1 MNGPNETEPT
11 HLLKA
16 LADPG
21 RLQLAGLLLSGTFN
35 VSELTELLGV
45 GQSTVSRNLK
55 ILTEAGL
62 LEPRREGRQV
72 WYSWGAGLDSSRAS
86 LREWVAAFGPQLDE
100 ATGHR
105 VQDIWA
111 ARRQR
116 SAAFF
121 ESVDPT
127 DASAAWLGSSD
138 CVPEILAAV
147 SEQARVLD
155 LGTGSGRLLPGLAA
169 RAASVIGVDASPA
182 LLEEA
187 RRRTAGLGAQ
197 AQGEPGQGTG
207 TVELRLGDMA
217 HLPVQD
223 GEVDT
228 VVANMVLHHLPEPAR
243 VFPEIRR
250 VLKPGGT
257 LLIGEFL
264 PHSEEWMREALADQW
279 LGLPPKDLTE
289 WLDEAG
295 FGSVDIRPLPP
306 ERPGALGVFVARAV
320 RSNM

>member
-1 MNGPNETEPT
+1 MTDELT
-11 HLLKA
+11 HEDGALLLKA

-21 RLQLAGLLLSGTFN
+21 RLAVARLLLSGTFN
-35 VSELTELLGV
+35 VGELTDILGV
-45 GQSTVSRNLK
+45 GQSTASRNLR
-55 ILTEAGL
+55 ILVDAGL
-62 LEPRREGRQV
+62 LDVRKEGRQS
-72 WYSWGAGLDSSRAS
+72 WYSWKAGLEAPQRGLKD
-86 LREWVAAFGPQLDE
+86 WVALHAPDLKDS
-100 ATGHR
+100 TGRR
-105 VQDIWA
+105 VQDVWE
-111 ARRQR
+111 ARRLR

-138 CVPEILAAV
+138 CVPALLDQIGKG
-147 SEQARVLD
+147 ARVLD
-155 LGTGSGRLLPGLAA
+155 LGTGSGRLLAGLAS
-169 RAASVIGVDASPA
+169 RAATVIGVDASPA

-187 RRRTAGLGAQ
+187 RRRTADLA
-197 AQGEPGQGTG
+197 ADESI
-207 TVELRLGDMA
+207 ELRLGDMA

-250 VLKPGGT
+250 VLRPGGT

-279 LGLPPKDLTE
+279 LGLPPAELTD

-295 FGSVDIRPLPP
+295 FGSVKIQPLPP
-306 ERPGALGVFVARAV
+306 QRPGALGVFVARAV
-320 RSNM
+320 RPQS

>member
-1 MNGPNETEPT
+1 MTDELT
-11 HLLKA
+11 HEDGALLLKA

-21 RLQLAGLLLSGTFN
+21 RLAVARLLLSGTFN
-35 VSELTELLGV
+35 VGELTDILGV
-45 GQSTVSRNLK
+45 GQSTASRNLR
-55 ILTEAGL
+55 ILVDAGL
-62 LEPRREGRQV
+62 LDVRKEGRQS
-72 WYSWGAGLDSSRAS
+72 WYSWKAGLEAPQRGLKD
-86 LREWVAAFGPQLDE
+86 WVALHASDLKDS
-100 ATGHR
+100 TGRR
-105 VQDIWA
+105 VQDVWE
-111 ARRQR
+111 ARRLR

-138 CVPEILAAV
+138 CVPALLDQIGKG
-147 SEQARVLD
+147 ARVLD
-155 LGTGSGRLLPGLAA
+155 LGTGSGRLLAGLAS
-169 RAASVIGVDASPA
+169 RAATVIGVDASPA

-187 RRRTAGLGAQ
+187 RRRTADLA
-197 AQGEPGQGTG
+197 ADESI
-207 TVELRLGDMA
+207 ELRLGDMA

-250 VLKPGGT
+250 VLRPGGT

-279 LGLPPKDLTE
+279 LGLPPAELTD

-295 FGSVDIRPLPP
+295 FGSVKIQPLPP
-306 ERPGALGVFVARAV
+306 QRPGALGVFVARAV
-320 RSNM
+320 RPQS